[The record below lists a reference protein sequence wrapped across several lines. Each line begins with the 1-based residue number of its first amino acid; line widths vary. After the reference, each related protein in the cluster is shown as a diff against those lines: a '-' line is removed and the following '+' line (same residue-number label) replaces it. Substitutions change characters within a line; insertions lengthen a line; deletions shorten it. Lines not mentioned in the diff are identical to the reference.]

1 MELCVD
7 NFDAGLVELT
17 RDDADAAEQLVE
29 RYGDRAYRLALRIT
43 GVSEDAEDVVVDA
56 LQAAAD
62 TFPAFTG
69 DATLGPWISRAVASA
84 AYQKLRAGRRRVRE
98 IALADVM
105 PALDADGRHFAP
117 IDDWSKRLDE
127 PALQDDLGHVVSA
140 ALEAL
145 PAGYRAAL
153 VLHDVEDLPPLD
165 IAEILGIDVPA
176 VKPLVHR
183 ARLFVRKR
191 LSEHFESA
199 RPAPD
204 SPTRPVLRTRMAG
217 SWPY

>member
-1 MELCVD
+1 MELCMD
-7 NFDAGLVELT
+7 NFDAGLVELAP
-17 RDDADAAEQLVE
+17 DGADAAEQLVE

-43 GVSEDAEDVVVDA
+43 GVSQDAEDVVVDA

-62 TFPAFTG
+62 TFPVFTG

-84 AYQKLRAGRRRVRE
+84 AYQKLRAGWRRARE
-98 IALADVM
+98 IAPADVM

-127 PALQDDLGHVVSA
+127 PGLQDDLGHIVSA

-145 PAGYRAAL
+145 PASYRAAL
-153 VLHDVEDLPPLD
+153 VLHDVEDLPTLD

-176 VKPLVHR
+176 VKLLVHR

-191 LSEHFESA
+191 LSEHLESA
-199 RPAPD
+199 RPEPD
-204 SPTRPVLRTRMAG
+204 RVARPVLRTRMAG